1 MDARLA
7 RLRGPVA
14 PKRHNARTIA
24 ALTGNPGCARR
35 AVLDAAGVDKEALA
49 RGVGFPARFGQS
61 PFAIARGNAFE
72 AMVKADGCAELLR
85 LLRGVLGD
93 DLTAARYTDLDPAD
107 GAEDP
112 DLRHAESRT
121 ALTAAGAEA
130 ALYDHPLLRIRL
142 AGRDVYL
149 EPDLVALRHHGR
161 YHVVEVKSFPVID
174 GRADPAKVA
183 AAAIQAAVYVLAL
196 RDLLGRPEAV
206 SHEIVLVC
214 PENFSNRPVAV
225 TVDVRRQLTV
235 LAHQIGR
242 LVRVESILADLPD
255 GLSLDLRA
263 DATGTPTRPAAEL
276 AAALAAIGA
285 RYTPGC
291 LSACEL
297 GFFCRSESGSSTAA
311 LGVSVREDLGGV
323 ETVDEALALAEAT
336 CTAGADRAEVADL
349 LRTVARVYAEAAGTA
364 EATAEAAGTAEA
376 TAEAAGTAE
385 ATGTA

>member
-35 AVLDAAGVDKEALA
+35 AVLDAAGIDKEALA

-85 LLRGVLGD
+85 LLRGVLGA
-93 DLTAARYTDLDPAD
+93 DLGAARYTDLDPAD

-121 ALTAAGAEA
+121 ALTAAGGDSEA

-196 RDLLGRPEAV
+196 RDLLGRPDAV

-235 LAHQIGR
+235 LGHQIGR
-242 LVRVESILADLPD
+242 LVRVESILAGLPD
-255 GLSLDLRA
+255 VLSLDLRA

-276 AAALAAIGA
+276 ADALGSIGA

-297 GFFCRSESGSSTAA
+297 GFFCRTESRSSTAA
-311 LGVSVREDLGGV
+311 LGVGVREDLGGV
-323 ETVDEALALAEAT
+323 ETIDEALAF
-336 CTAGADRAEVADL
+336 ADGTRTPDPDGAEVAAL
-349 LRTVARVYAEAAGTA
+349 LRNVARIYAEAAGSA
-364 EATAEAAGTAEA
+364 
-376 TAEAAGTAE
+376 
-385 ATGTA
+385 

>member
-121 ALTAAGAEA
+121 ALTAAVP
-130 ALYDHPLLRIRL
+130 ALNMPALPS
-142 AGRDVYL
+142 L
-149 EPDLVALRHHGR
+149 EFLQKLPPPPRGGHAPRPD
-161 YHVVEVKSFPVID
+161 P
-174 GRADPAKVA
+174 DP
-183 AAAIQAAVYVLAL
+183 Q
-196 RDLLGRPEAV
+196 P
-206 SHEIVLVC
+206 
-214 PENFSNRPVAV
+214 P
-225 TVDVRRQLTV
+225 RQR
-235 LAHQIGR
+235 G
-242 LVRVESILADLPD
+242 
-255 GLSLDLRA
+255 
-263 DATGTPTRPAAEL
+263 TRPS
-276 AAALAAIGA
+276 
-285 RYTPGC
+285 R
-291 LSACEL
+291 
-297 GFFCRSESGSSTAA
+297 
-311 LGVSVREDLGGV
+311 
-323 ETVDEALALAEAT
+323 
-336 CTAGADRAEVADL
+336 
-349 LRTVARVYAEAAGTA
+349 
-364 EATAEAAGTAEA
+364 
-376 TAEAAGTAE
+376 
-385 ATGTA
+385 